1 MNIWTYTKPCRFKRN
16 GILKNSPFQE
26 LMLLLDLVE
35 YSANQDAKQNSIL
48 HFNIFTDLGN
58 IVILEYKIIEVSPLC
73 EIF

>member
-1 MNIWTYTKPCRFKRN
+1 
-16 GILKNSPFQE
+16 
-26 LMLLLDLVE
+26 MLLLDLVE

-58 IVILEYKIIEVSPLC
+58 IVILENKIIEVSPLC